1 MTANSINAFLR
12 IVEKGS
18 IAEAARESF
27 MSPQSLW
34 KYMSNLE
41 SELNMKLFTRSGR
54 SLTLSPAGRIWYEF
68 FKNQKENRDALIG
81 RLRAEA
87 EESAGKDVLRLGI
100 AQNVWMCPEITQA
113 VQAYNELHD
122 VQAMDIHIATAP
134 VLADMLDLGEIDAA
148 ITLSY
153 PATTRPSSETVL
165 RTDEYVI
172 LASRDHPLVVR
183 NAPLEEYVK
192 EEFLIGLD
200 GDGFSPLEARVLF
213 SGFFRRATGL
223 TPRVRVLRNTAS
235 AVCEVSLG
243 NGLMF
248 VNGFDQHAISPYFAK
263 IRVGGETSL
272 VFRRQKETEDMTRL
286 LELLRKAYGEG
297 EGQ

>member
-1 MTANSINAFLR
+1 MTVNSINAFLR

-27 MSPQSLW
+27 MSPQSFW
-34 KYMSNLE
+34 KYLSNLE
-41 SELNMKLFTRSGR
+41 DELNMKLFTRSGR
-54 SLTLSPAGRIWYEF
+54 TLTLSPAGRVWYEY

-81 RLRAEA
+81 RLRTEA
-87 EESAGKDVLRLGI
+87 EESAGKGILRLGI
-100 AQNVWMCPEITQA
+100 AQNVWMCPEITETI
-113 VQAYNELHD
+113 QAYNALEG
-122 VQAMDIHIATAP
+122 VRAMDIHIATAP
-134 VLADMLDLGEIDAA
+134 VLADMLDLGGIDAA
-148 ITLSY
+148 ITLNY

-172 LASRDHPLVVR
+172 LASREHPLVTGG
-183 NAPLEEYVK
+183 ASAGEFAG

-223 TPRVRVLRNTAS
+223 TPRVRVLRNTSS
-235 AVCEVSLG
+235 AICETRLG

-248 VNGFDQHAISPYFAK
+248 INGFDQLAISPYFAK
-263 IRVGGETSL
+263 IKVGGESSL
-272 VFRRQKETEDMTRL
+272 VFRRQKETGDTGRI
-286 LELLRKAYGEG
+286 LELLRKAYSKGDEA
-297 EGQ
+297 

>member
-1 MTANSINAFLR
+1 MTVNSINAFLE

-18 IAEAARESF
+18 ITEAAKENF
-27 MSPQSLW
+27 MSPQSFW

-41 SELNMKLFTRSGR
+41 SELKMKLFTRSGR
-54 SLTLSPAGRIWYEF
+54 SLTLSPAGRVWYEY
-68 FKNQKENRDALIG
+68 FKNQKENREALIEK
-81 RLRAEA
+81 LRTEA
-87 EESAGKDVLRLGI
+87 EKNTGEDIFRLGI
-100 AQNVWMCPEITQA
+100 AQNVWMCPEITEA
-113 VQAYNELHD
+113 MQAYNALHD
-122 VQAMDIHIATAP
+122 ARTMDIHIATAP

-148 ITLSY
+148 ITLNY
-153 PATTRPSSETVL
+153 PATTRPSSEAVL

-172 LASRDHPLVVR
+172 LASLDHPLVAK
-183 NAPLEEYVK
+183 NAPAEEFAK

-223 TPRVRVLRNTAS
+223 TPHVRVLRNTPS
-235 AVCEVSLG
+235 AVCEVRLG

-248 VNGFDQHAISPYFAK
+248 VNGFDQHAISPHFAK

-272 VFRRQKETEDMTRL
+272 VFRWQKETGDITRL

-297 EGQ
+297 EKL